1 MGVEFFQ
8 RGQCVRDGCWGEK
21 MPLLSDPPTII
32 IKYDAGGE
40 VSKYER
46 RERAWEAQGRR
57 IVVRGLCGSACTI
70 YLKSPFLCAEPTA
83 QFVFHAS
90 YFRYGKLGTAGDD
103 PEGNTY
109 MLQWYPFCIKE
120 FIASQG
126 GLTTTPIF
134 LEGRWMQQLVPACR

>member
-1 MGVEFFQ
+1 MDVGV
-8 RGQCVRDGCWGEK
+8 K
-21 MPLLSDPPTII
+21 MPLLSNPPAII
-32 IKYDAGGE
+32 INYDEGGE
-40 VSKYER
+40 VSKYAQ
-46 RERAWEAQGRR
+46 REREWEAKGRR
-57 IVVRGLCGSACTI
+57 IVVRGLCGSACTL
-70 YLKSPFLCAEPTA
+70 YLKSPYLCAEPSA

-109 MLQWYPFCIKE
+109 MLQWYPARIKE

-126 GLTTTPIF
+126 GLTATPIY